1 MENRTFP
8 FFLSK
13 KGKEKQTEE
22 KAEKLAEKASTIPMW
37 IGIVLPPPMGGDRPP
52 PRGGGNNQDH
62 QISPPW
68 RVRLSYAAPQISLIV
83 LEDGSNSVRC
93 WKS

>member
-22 KAEKLAEKASTIPMW
+22 KAEKLAEKASTPC
-37 IGIVLPPPMGGDRPP
+37 GSASCY
-52 PRGGGNNQDH
+52 H
-62 QISPPW
+62 PPW
-68 RVRLSYAAPQISLIV
+68 GEIAHLPGEVGTIKITR
-83 LEDGSNSVRC
+83 
-93 WKS
+93 